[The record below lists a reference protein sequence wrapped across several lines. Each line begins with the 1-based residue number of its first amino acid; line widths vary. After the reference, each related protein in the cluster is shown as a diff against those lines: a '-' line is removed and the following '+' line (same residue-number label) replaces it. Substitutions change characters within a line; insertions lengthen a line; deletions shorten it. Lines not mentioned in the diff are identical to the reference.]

1 MLKNVSHYSHITVV
15 DLSLDHDWDS
25 FLYALYMCKK
35 HRSPMDK
42 QAAER
47 GSPRILLG
55 KIAEDL
61 PDSIP
66 EAGKFFDVLRE
77 KLTDIFQP
85 PISAILKTSSDKFDY
100 SK

>member
-1 MLKNVSHYSHITVV
+1 
-15 DLSLDHDWDS
+15 
-25 FLYALYMCKK
+25 
-35 HRSPMDK
+35 MDK

-100 SK
+100 SKWRRILYISVHWQIFGYKHGV